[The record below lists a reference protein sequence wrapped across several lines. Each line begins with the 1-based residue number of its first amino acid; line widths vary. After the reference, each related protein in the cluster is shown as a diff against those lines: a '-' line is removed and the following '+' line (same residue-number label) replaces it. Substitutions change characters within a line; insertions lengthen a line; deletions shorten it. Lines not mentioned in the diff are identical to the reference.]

1 MGARK
6 GKHSMTAPGN
16 QRPADTEYQ
25 ARIAASFESATG
37 TLAEKLAGFPRFVPM
52 TDLGRFLA
60 RAWIFERILGVHGSI
75 VECGVHLGGGLMT
88 WTKLSAILEPLNHVR
103 KVVGFDSFAGFTAIN
118 AKDVDG
124 AKDNPHL
131 KRGGL
136 AADVQ
141 AELSR
146 DIADFDAVRPLG
158 HIPKTSLVAGDACET
173 LPRFLADNPHFVCA
187 LLYLDFDLYQPTR
200 VALEG
205 FLPRMPKGAVIV
217 FDELNIEQWPGETMA
232 VLDTV
237 GLRALR
243 LERFP
248 HQPQISFAVLD

>member
-1 MGARK
+1 MTTRK
-6 GKHSMTAPGN
+6 GKHSMTAPAN
-16 QRPADTEYQ
+16 QRLADAEYQ
-25 ARIAASFESATG
+25 ERIVASFDSATG
-37 TLAEKLAGFPRFVPM
+37 TVAEKLASFPRFVPM
-52 TDLGRFLA
+52 ADLGRFLA
-60 RAWIFERILGVHGSI
+60 RARIFERILGVHGSI

-103 KVVGFDSFAGFTAIN
+103 KVVGFDSFAGFTAID
-118 AKDVDG
+118 ARDVAG
-124 AKDNPHL
+124 ARGNPHL

-136 AADVQ
+136 AAGVQ
-141 AELSR
+141 AEMAR

-158 HIPKTSLVAGDACET
+158 HIPKASLVAGDACET
-173 LPRFLADNPHFVCA
+173 IPRFLADNPHFVCA

-200 VALEG
+200 VAIES
-205 FLPRMPKGAVIV
+205 FLPRMPRGAVIA
-217 FDELNIEQWPGETMA
+217 FDELNIEQWPGETQA

-248 HQPQISFAVLD
+248 NQPQISFAVLD